1 MTFRETPTTPNRYA
15 KPTNKKYPQRK
26 SQIAQRKTANT
37 QTNDPKPTTTLN
49 RRPNPHGSARAGAL
63 RRMGLT
69 ALMSGFPNRIRWRSC
84 LNRLVRADFGLNLS
98 LLRMCVGGRC
108 AKGLM
113 PRQTTTSKNGD
124 ARRMIKYVK
133 PNKTE
138 PHWKSTSTQ

>member
-69 ALMSGFPNRIRWRSC
+69 ALMSGSPNRIRWRSF
-84 LNRLVRADFGLNLS
+84 LNRL
-98 LLRMCVGGRC
+98 
-108 AKGLM
+108 AKGCLRLKHS
-113 PRQTTTSKNGD
+113 PSTFVILADARQRAEGSPSIGMEMFNVSTEKTTSRNGNAMMED
-124 ARRMIKYVK
+124 DKIC
-133 PNKTE
+133 
-138 PHWKSTSTQ
+138 